1 MRLVDVRDRFIT
13 LEVTPEDCI
22 LLAAACDA
30 ALVPLA
36 SYRDLRLG
44 ALLAAFTATF
54 EAAAL
59 AGQWTQD
66 GDRSLAGF
74 RRDLARY
81 FPDGAPPAT
90 PGAEAPVVEAPAEP
104 AGLALVHLAA
114 G

>member
-13 LEVTPEDCI
+13 LEVTPEDC
-22 LLAAACDA
+22 LVQAAACEAARLPLSSYQDHRLGPLLDAFAA
-30 ALVPLA
+30 AL
-36 SYRDLRLG
+36 
-44 ALLAAFTATF
+44 

-59 AGQWTQD
+59 AGQWTED

-90 PGAEAPVVEAPAEP
+90 PGEAPPAADPAEHR
-104 AGLALVHLAA
+104 GLALVHLAA
-114 G
+114 D